1 MGAHFMQKRVL
12 ILLSNGFEVMEAGCF
27 TEVFGWASIYGDIKF
42 DQLSVGLRSPVK
54 TTFGFDVLPEKL
66 LPEIKP
72 EDFDAL
78 VIPGGFGDAGFY
90 EEALSEPFLDV
101 VRNFHQRQAPI
112 AAVCVSSLSL
122 GAAGV
127 LKGRRATIYHQAGGM
142 RKAELESYACV
153 FVDEPLV
160 IDGHLMTSTGPGTGV
175 ELALKLL
182 EMLSTTEFADDIRKR
197 MRIPTPSSGWYEAAQ
212 VGLSEVQSGS
222 NIALSAA
229 VALDS
234 VPAEEMTL
242 VKKRPL
248 TLNHVG
254 IPARNPEALAAWYGV
269 HFKLMVEGAFAYGD
283 GWLIACEL
291 GAPLTEMPAHFGF
304 MLDNRAEVD
313 RWKGYFEEQG
323 IAVDAQRNGNALFV
337 TDPEGNSFE
346 IFFDPTRFVA
356 P

>member
-1 MGAHFMQKRVL
+1 MQKRVL

-66 LPEIKP
+66 LPEINP

-122 GAAGV
+122 AAAGV

-142 RKAELESYACV
+142 RKAEMESYGCV

-182 EMLSTTEFADDIRKR
+182 EILSTTEFAEEIRGR
-197 MRIPTPSSGWYEAAQ
+197 MRIPTPDAKWLQGAQ
-212 VGLSEVQSGS
+212 V
-222 NIALSAA
+222 
-229 VALDS
+229 
-234 VPAEEMTL
+234 
-242 VKKRPL
+242 
-248 TLNHVG
+248 
-254 IPARNPEALAAWYGV
+254 
-269 HFKLMVEGAFAYGD
+269 
-283 GWLIACEL
+283 
-291 GAPLTEMPAHFGF
+291 
-304 MLDNRAEVD
+304 
-313 RWKGYFEEQG
+313 
-323 IAVDAQRNGNALFV
+323 
-337 TDPEGNSFE
+337 
-346 IFFDPTRFVA
+346 
-356 P
+356 

>member
-1 MGAHFMQKRVL
+1 MQKRVL

-66 LPEIKP
+66 LPEINP

-78 VIPGGFGDAGFY
+78 VIPGGFGDAGFF

-127 LKGRRATIYHQAGGM
+127 LKGRRATIYHQTGGK
-142 RKAELESYACV
+142 RKAELESYGCV

-182 EMLSTTEFADDIRKR
+182 EILSTTEFAEEIRKR
-197 MRIPTPSSGWYEAAQ
+197 MRIPTPSSTWYQATQ
-212 VGLSEVQSGS
+212 V
-222 NIALSAA
+222 
-229 VALDS
+229 
-234 VPAEEMTL
+234 
-242 VKKRPL
+242 
-248 TLNHVG
+248 
-254 IPARNPEALAAWYGV
+254 
-269 HFKLMVEGAFAYGD
+269 
-283 GWLIACEL
+283 
-291 GAPLTEMPAHFGF
+291 
-304 MLDNRAEVD
+304 
-313 RWKGYFEEQG
+313 
-323 IAVDAQRNGNALFV
+323 
-337 TDPEGNSFE
+337 
-346 IFFDPTRFVA
+346 
-356 P
+356 